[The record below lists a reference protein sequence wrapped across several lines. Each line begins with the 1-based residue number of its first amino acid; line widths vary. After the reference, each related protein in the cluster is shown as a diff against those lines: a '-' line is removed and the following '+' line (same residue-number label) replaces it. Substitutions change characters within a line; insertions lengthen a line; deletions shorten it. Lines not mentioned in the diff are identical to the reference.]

1 MMSDGF
7 YLRLLRRR
15 QAEGDLPAGLV
26 PEDLARY
33 IFTLIEGMAAQ
44 ARDVASAE
52 ELRRMVTLALRV
64 WPE

>member
-1 MMSDGF
+1 MVRRF
-7 YLRLLRRR
+7 AILQRLERAW
-15 QAEGDLPAGLV
+15 AEGHLPAGLV

-44 ARDVASAE
+44 ARDSASAE
-52 ELRRMVTLALRV
+52 ALRRMVTLALRV

>member
-1 MMSDGF
+1 VR
-7 YLRLLRRR
+7 RLAVRQFLERA

-26 PEDLARY
+26 PEDLACY

-44 ARDVASAE
+44 ARDGASAE
-52 ELRRMVTLALRV
+52 ELRRMVSLALRV